1 MGFFGNRSVIFA
13 EDVGQFDR
21 SFEKVFNRF
30 LCATAY
36 ETLNRG
42 HDCGVVCVNFQEQSD
57 ESLQLSFMINSRRPR
72 FVREV
77 ANEDLLRQILS
88 FPLIFPSLSLP
99 TKSRLNPTLMVT
111 RKKQNDHQ
119 LWKKLLI
126 FEQILLVSSLRNVR
140 RLYILM
146 LECKGL
152 INT

>member
-1 MGFFGNRSVIFA
+1 MRNGLRNSKSWPWLWSCLC
-13 EDVGQFDR
+13 QFPRTEQRITATFVYDQFQT
-21 SFEKVFNRF
+21 STI
-30 LCATAY
+30 CA
-36 ETLNRG
+36 
-42 HDCGVVCVNFQEQSD
+42 
-57 ESLQLSFMINSRRPR
+57 
-72 FVREV
+72 REV

-99 TKSRLNPTLMVT
+99 KKSRLNPTLMVT

-140 RLYILM
+140 RLCILM

-152 INT
+152 INTWLKTSRMIFSSK